1 MNIRMPRIN
10 RRYSIISLSYTILFN
25 TIIAILLS
33 AIGFGGDFISNLIIS
48 QCIGISMCSS
58 VLIAMYLLKPNASP
72 LIQLAFLMGAFIPG
86 SVLGLFLGSF
96 VIGEYSW
103 FFHDNSARFFQSIFL
118 AMIFGSVICYFFMSR
133 EKISAAKTLI
143 REERL
148 KTLTAE
154 KEKAETNLRLLQAQ
168 IEPHFLFNT
177 LSNILSLID
186 TDTGKARSMM
196 VDFIRYLRMS
206 LSKTRE
212 DITTIGQ
219 ELDIIR
225 AYINIFKVRMG
236 ERLSFRIDIADDIKG
251 FPFPPML
258 IQPLVENAIQHGLEP
273 GIEGGDILIKA
284 IMENDV
290 FRLEVADTGPGFR
303 EGSEAGIGLSNVRER
318 LSSLYGDRARLILE
332 ENKPSG
338 LKAIIEVKDEP
349 VQGDYR

>member
-1 MNIRMPRIN
+1 
-10 RRYSIISLSYTILFN
+10 
-25 TIIAILLS
+25 
-33 AIGFGGDFISNLIIS
+33 
-48 QCIGISMCSS
+48 
-58 VLIAMYLLKPNASP
+58 
-72 LIQLAFLMGAFIPG
+72 
-86 SVLGLFLGSF
+86 
-96 VIGEYSW
+96 
-103 FFHDNSARFFQSIFL
+103 
-118 AMIFGSVICYFFMSR
+118 MSR

-196 VDFIRYLRMS
+196 VDFIQYLRMS

-219 ELDIIR
+219 ELDMIR
-225 AYINIFKVRMG
+225 AFINIFKVRMG
-236 ERLSFRIDIADDIKG
+236 DRLNFRFDITDDIKG

-258 IQPLVENAIQHGLEP
+258 IQPLVENAVKHGLEP

-284 IMENDV
+284 IKENDV

-303 EGSEAGIGLSNVRER
+303 EGSEAGIGLLNIRER
-318 LSSLYGDRARLILE
+318 LSSLYGDRGRLILE
-332 ENKPSG
+332 DNKPSG

-349 VQGDYR
+349 VQGDYRR